1 MKTLELFNKKYSWA
15 IIMAI
20 LACIP
25 IIFLDWIFTQ
35 STNNSGDEQLTTG
48 DPQTGITIFIFFL
61 SIILPVFYLKLFTY
75 KNKISHILLFGL
87 SLLLIFTISYFLI
100 YFKHIENYI
109 VTFSLIF
116 FLNIF
121 SFKSIN
127 SKYWNSIGLMCI
139 FIFIILILNFI
150 NKT

>member
-1 MKTLELFNKKYSWA
+1 
-15 IIMAI
+15 MAI

-87 SLLLIFTISYFLI
+87 SLLWIFTISYFLI